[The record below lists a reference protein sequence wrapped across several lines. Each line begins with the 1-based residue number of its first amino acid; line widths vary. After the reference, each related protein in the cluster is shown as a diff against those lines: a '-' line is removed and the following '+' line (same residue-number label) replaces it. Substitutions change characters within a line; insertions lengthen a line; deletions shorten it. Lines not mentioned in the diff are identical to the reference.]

1 MHRGVRILFAPAVL
15 CIGLASGIFAS
26 EAAAGPLQSPEENV
40 RTILDGV
47 SNPEQIAR
55 GQDAF
60 EARCS
65 GCHGL
70 NLTGGRN
77 SALRGPNF
85 IDKWR
90 EYNLELL
97 YGFISNS
104 MPPRQNDNPL
114 ILSNRAYLDI
124 LTYIVSGNGGQA
136 GDEEL
141 TLDQLSEVLFVGPDG
156 PQPLPVGAL
165 AMVVGCLT
173 LNPDGAWVLTR
184 TSRPVRSQT
193 LPFDATTEELL
204 SAESIP
210 LGSETFGLRDM
221 AFVRNFNP
229 ADHESHKVQAKG
241 LMIRT
246 SDSQSLSLTTMQT
259 VSAECTE

>member
-1 MHRGVRILFAPAVL
+1 MNLRSFFVVTVL
-15 CIGLASGIFAS
+15 CVGLGAGIVAS
-26 EAAAGPLQSPEENV
+26 EAGGLLLQAPEENI

-47 SNPEQIAR
+47 SNPDQIAR
-55 GQDAF
+55 GQAAFDAN
-60 EARCS
+60 CS

-70 NLTGGRN
+70 DLTGGRN

-85 IDKWR
+85 LEKWR
-90 EYNLELL
+90 EYNLQLL

-104 MPPRQNDNPL
+104 MPPRRDDNPL
-114 ILSNRAYLDI
+114 ILSDRAYLDI

-136 GDEEL
+136 GREEL
-141 TLDQLSEVLFVGPDG
+141 TIEQLTEVLFVGPDG
-156 PQPLPVGAL
+156 PQPLPIGAL

-173 LNPDGAWVLTR
+173 RTSDSDWVLTR
-184 TSRPVRSQT
+184 TSRPIRSQT
-193 LPFDATTEELL
+193 LPFDATTEELI

-246 SDSQSLSLTTMQT
+246 SDSQSLSLTSMQM
-259 VSAECTE
+259 VSAECAE

>member
-1 MHRGVRILFAPAVL
+1 MQRKLRIFLSTAAVFVAL
-15 CIGLASGIFAS
+15 TSGAFTRDTGAS
-26 EAAAGPLQSPEENV
+26 PLQSPEGTV

-47 SNPEQIAR
+47 SSAGQIAR
-55 GQDAF
+55 GQDAY

-70 NLTGGRN
+70 GLSGGGN
-77 SALRGPNF
+77 SALRGPIF
-85 IDKWR
+85 MDKWR

-97 YGFISNS
+97 YGYISNS
-104 MPPRQNDNPL
+104 MPPRRIENPE
-114 ILSNRAYLDI
+114 ILSDSTYLDI
-124 LTYIVSGNGGQA
+124 LTYIISGNGGQA
-136 GDEEL
+136 GQDEL
-141 TLDQLSEVLFVGPDG
+141 TRQQLTEVLFVGPNG

-173 LNPDGAWVLTR
+173 RTPDRDWELTIS
-184 TSRPVRSQT
+184 SRPIRSQT
-193 LPFDATTEELL
+193 LPFDATTEELV

-221 AFVRNFNP
+221 AFVRDFDP
-229 ADHESHKVQAKG
+229 EDHESHKVQAKG

-246 SDSQSLSLTTMQT
+246 SEGQSISLTSMQM
-259 VSAECTE
+259 VSAECNR

>member
-1 MHRGVRILFAPAVL
+1 MCV
-15 CIGLASGIFAS
+15 GLTGSLLTPV
-26 EAAAGPLQSPEENV
+26 AAAGTLQSPGENV

-55 GQDAF
+55 GQAAF
-60 EARCS
+60 EDRCA

-70 NLTGGRN
+70 DLAGGRN
-77 SALRGPNF
+77 SALRGPIF
-85 IDKWR
+85 MDKWR
-90 EYNLELL
+90 EYNLQLL

-114 ILSNRAYLDI
+114 ILSDDTYLDI
-124 LTYIVSGNGGQA
+124 LTYIVSRNGGQA
-136 GDEEL
+136 GREEL
-141 TLDQLSEVLFVGPDG
+141 TTEQLTEFLFVGPDG
-156 PQPLPVGAL
+156 PQPLPIGAL

-173 LNPDGAWVLTR
+173 RTPDSDWVLTQ

-193 LPFDATTEELL
+193 LPFDSTTEEIL

-221 AFVRNFNP
+221 AFVRNFDP
-229 ADHESHKVQAKG
+229 EDHESHKVQAKG
-241 LMIRT
+241 LMIRA
-246 SDSQSLSLTTMQT
+246 SDSQSISLTTMQM
-259 VSAECTE
+259 VSAECSE